1 MLRGDMVGGTQRMGL
16 RIAVLASLVLAA
28 LGLAVAALV
37 WLGKLDMPG
46 ALDTGPRT
54 TTEHTI
60 DHATGETRITIP
72 QKDGIATLRSGPNV
86 PVTLPEGFSLFP
98 GSRVVGNSL
107 VARTDDGQNTLV
119 TFDTDAA
126 AADVIA
132 HYRKQAKAAG
142 FAIALEL
149 TTGDTT
155 ILVAERKGDGARLS
169 ATATQGSPAT
179 GQLIVGGVKA
189 G

>member
-1 MLRGDMVGGTQRMGL
+1 MGL

-46 ALDTGPRT
+46 APDTALRT

-60 DHATGETRITIP
+60 DPATGETRIIIP

-86 PVTLPEGFSLFP
+86 PVTLPAGFSLFP

-107 VARTDDGQNTLV
+107 VMRTGEGQNTLV

-132 HYRKQAKAAG
+132 HYREQAKAAG
-142 FAIALEL
+142 FAIALEAE
-149 TTGDTT
+149 TGDTV
-155 ILVAERKGDGARLS
+155 IMIGERDGAKIA
-169 ATATQGSPAT
+169 ATATQGKPTT
-179 GQLIVGGVKA
+179 GQLVITLGAIG
-189 G
+189 

>member
-1 MLRGDMVGGTQRMGL
+1 MRI
-16 RIAVLASLVLAA
+16 RIAVLAALSLAA
-28 LGLAVAALV
+28 LGLAALALT
-37 WLGKLDMPG
+37 WLDASNLPG
-46 ALDTGPRT
+46 AGDSEPRT
-54 TTEHTI
+54 KTEHTI
-60 DHATGETRITIP
+60 DPATGEARITIP

-86 PVTLPEGFSLFP
+86 PVSLPEGFSLFA
-98 GSRVVGNSL
+98 GARIVGNSL
-107 VARTDDGQNTLV
+107 VTRPGGGQNALV
-119 TFDTDAA
+119 TFETDAP
-126 AADVIA
+126 AADVIT
-132 HYRKQAKAAG
+132 HYREQAKAAG
-142 FAIALEL
+142 FAIAIEQ